1 MSTSS
6 AYSYGHCCA
15 ASQLQLLQLLSLLL
29 PVLTNKLCNCCTT
42 AVTAIYTDAAL
53 LCMVTILA
61 LAGVAPQFQALGN
74 ALVITFASVAA
85 LSFVLVPKLWAAH
98 QGQTID
104 IGAIVDQANNKL
116 NSGKYTA
123 AATRS
128 PVHSPRG
135 GDTYRVTSHSPR
147 GAATTVCDVCR
158 KLIVEAPATGYTLS
172 NEPISIV
179 NRKSTKGGM
188 SPTGYALSKVVPY
201 ERAAPTA
208 SNDLRAG
215 YGEETS
221 CGVVSTYED
230 ADIDGTSDTL

>member
-1 MSTSS
+1 V
-6 AYSYGHCCA
+6 
-15 ASQLQLLQLLSLLL
+15 LLLLS
-29 PVLTNKLCNCCTT
+29 T
-42 AVTAIYTDAAL
+42 ATAFNTDAAL

-135 GDTYRVTSHSPR
+135 GDTYRVTSHSPG

-158 KLIVEAPATGYTLS
+158 KLMVDAPSTGYTLS
-172 NEPISIV
+172 NEPITIV
-179 NRKSTKGGM
+179 NRKSMKGGM
-188 SPTGYALSKVVPY
+188 SPTGYALSKIVPY

-208 SNDLRAG
+208 YR
-215 YGEETS
+215 EETS
-221 CGVVSTYED
+221 CGVVSSYED
-230 ADIDGTSDTL
+230 ADVGGTGDTL